1 MQFCAVNLFSTT
13 QNYSMKKTLLTI
25 ICMIASVCI
34 AKADNIVLIFAGNT
48 TYAGDVTNK
57 LEFKDGNR
65 DTEIDGKVFE
75 IPGIGSFVLDKDP
88 SASGNTAK
96 SWIDPEGSKPH
107 MQWGKKNT
115 MTFTINQGV
124 TITEIKMYCTTKR
137 YTPDAVTCSTGSIAY
152 DTSAFTVTW
161 TGSAT
166 SILTLDSANGS
177 DAGRVMYMEITY
189 TNGSTGID
197 QITVD
202 NNESIEYYNLQ
213 GVRVN
218 NPENGIYI
226 RRQGSSVQKVFYRE

>member
-1 MQFCAVNLFSTT
+1 MR
-13 QNYSMKKTLLTI
+13 KTLLTI
-25 ICMIASVCI
+25 ICSIAFACM
-34 AKADNIVLIFAGNT
+34 ANADEVVAIFAGNT

-57 LEFKDGNR
+57 IEFKDGDR
-65 DTEIDGKVFE
+65 DTEIDGKIFD
-75 IPGIGSFVLDKDP
+75 IPGVGSFVLDKDP

-96 SWIDPEGSKPH
+96 SWIDSEATKPH
-107 MQWGKKNT
+107 LQWGKKNT
-115 MTFTINQGV
+115 LTFSINQGV
-124 TITEIKMYCTTKR
+124 TITCIKMYCTTKR
-137 YTPDAVTCSTGSIAY
+137 YTPDNVTCSNGSFAY
-152 DTSAFTVTW
+152 DTSAFTATW

-166 SILTLDSANGS
+166 SILSFDSTNNT
-177 DAGRVMYMEITY
+177 DAGRIMYMEITY
-189 TNGSTGID
+189 TNGSTGVD